1 MINRKKKEDVIAEE
15 KTYKRIGNE
24 IPEYYGKLKKM
35 NKQKRLRQIL
45 SVFLEDAGALECLA
59 ECWEKAKAVCIEAEL
74 AEDDT
79 SWYRLY
85 QVLNSK
91 MNANT

>member
-24 IPEYYGKLKKM
+24 MPEYYGKLKKM

-45 SVFLEDAGALECLA
+45 SVFLEDAA
-59 ECWEKAKAVCIEAEL
+59 
-74 AEDDT
+74 
-79 SWYRLY
+79 
-85 QVLNSK
+85 
-91 MNANT
+91 